1 MSLAWTASHVD
12 GLRLWLTSS
21 WLWNRQARIAFG
33 KKVKHGS
40 VLNMVPLSTRNTSD
54 GKPSKYPHV
63 WQVSGQ
69 VVQDSLHPILQDGS
83 AKLVF
88 FLPFRR
94 LSDIPTA
101 DVPLSETPET
111 QDYNITF
118 GSWSF
123 LPPLLRIHCF
133 HWYDY
138 IMCSIVSSYF
148 WTIISVVIA
157 VSTLFPCHCLHL
169 LFHSETNVIYL
180 SFLYPGCSVT
190 GQDRV
195 QAPARTT

>member
-21 WLWNRQARIAFG
+21 WLPNRQARIAFG

-40 VLNMVPLSTRNTSD
+40 VLNMVPLSTRKTSA
-54 GKPSKYPHV
+54 HV

-101 DVPLSETPET
+101 DIPLSETPET
-111 QDYNITF
+111 QDYNIWF
-118 GSWSF
+118 MVVSASF
-123 LPPLLRIHCF
+123 TSHPLFSL
-133 HWYDY
+133 
-138 IMCSIVSSYF
+138 V
-148 WTIISVVIA
+148 
-157 VSTLFPCHCLHL
+157 
-169 LFHSETNVIYL
+169 
-180 SFLYPGCSVT
+180 
-190 GQDRV
+190 
-195 QAPARTT
+195 

>member
-1 MSLAWTASHVD
+1 MGNPVNKAH
-12 GLRLWLTSS
+12 
-21 WLWNRQARIAFG
+21 
-33 KKVKHGS
+33 
-40 VLNMVPLSTRNTSD
+40 
-54 GKPSKYPHV
+54 PHV

-88 FLPFRR
+88 FFSPSDGCLTSQLLTFPCQKPLRR
-94 LSDIPTA
+94 KT
-101 DVPLSETPET
+101 V
-111 QDYNITF
+111 TF

-123 LPPLLRIHCF
+123 LPALLRIHCF
-133 HWYDY
+133 HWYNY
-138 IMCSIVSSYF
+138 IMCIIVSSYF

-157 VSTLFPCHCLHL
+157 VSALFPCHCLPL
-169 LFHSETNVIYL
+169 LFHSETNVLCL
-180 SFLYPGCSVT
+180 SFLYSGCSVT

>member
-21 WLWNRQARIAFG
+21 WLPNRQARIAFG

-40 VLNMVPLSTRNTSD
+40 VLNMVPLSTRKTSA
-54 GKPSKYPHV
+54 HV

-88 FLPFRR
+88 FSPSDGCLTSQLLTFPCQKPLRR
-94 LSDIPTA
+94 KT
-101 DVPLSETPET
+101 
-111 QDYNITF
+111 ITF

-133 HWYDY
+133 HWYNY
-138 IMCSIVSSYF
+138 IV
-148 WTIISVVIA
+148 
-157 VSTLFPCHCLHL
+157 
-169 LFHSETNVIYL
+169 
-180 SFLYPGCSVT
+180 
-190 GQDRV
+190 
-195 QAPARTT
+195 